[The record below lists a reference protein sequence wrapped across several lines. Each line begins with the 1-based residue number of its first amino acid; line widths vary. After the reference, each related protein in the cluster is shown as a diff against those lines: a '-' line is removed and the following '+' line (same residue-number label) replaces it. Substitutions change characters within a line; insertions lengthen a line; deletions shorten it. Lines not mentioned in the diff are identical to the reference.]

1 MIKMIKMM
9 SKKSREKPTQKDKPK
24 NIQNPKC
31 KKSFFKDEGVVKKKR
46 RVFGAPHLC
55 GTLLVERSALFAQ
68 KTRIA

>member
-1 MIKMIKMM
+1 M

-24 NIQNPKC
+24 NAQNPKW
-31 KKSFFKDEGVVKKKR
+31 KNPFFLTKGLLKKKR

-68 KTRIA
+68 PSALHK